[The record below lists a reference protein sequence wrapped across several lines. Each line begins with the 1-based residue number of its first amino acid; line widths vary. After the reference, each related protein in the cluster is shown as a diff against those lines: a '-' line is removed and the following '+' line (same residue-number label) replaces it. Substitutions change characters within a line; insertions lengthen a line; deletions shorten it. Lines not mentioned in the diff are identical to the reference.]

1 MMRSGFILA
10 LLSVAVAFWTAG
22 AGGQTIE
29 GQTIEQLR
37 LRWGAYPTAPAPMV
51 APNAATTAPA
61 PPPAPDAF
69 TVLERSQAP
78 GPLPRQRNPQ
88 LSAEQLV
95 VVAVNGA
102 GEMINTQLI
111 PDPRILRAETIGPT
125 GEMSSRVL
133 HRADVEFLLTIPD
146 DPALTE
152 LRLYKPRWTGTTYV
166 LDLVGTI
173 ALR

>member
-1 MMRSGFILA
+1 MRSRLVSA
-10 LLSVAVAFWTAG
+10 LLGINVAFWTSLAS
-22 AGGQTIE
+22 GQAV
-29 GQTIEQLR
+29 EQLR
-37 LRWGAYPTAPAPMV
+37 LRWGAYPSAPAPMV
-51 APNAATTAPA
+51 APNAGTPA
-61 PPPAPDAF
+61 PPAPDAF

-102 GEMINTQLI
+102 GETLNTQLI
-111 PDPRILRAETIGPT
+111 PDPRILRAETVGPT
-125 GEMSSRVL
+125 GEMGSRVL

-146 DPALTE
+146 DPALAG
-152 LRLYKPRWTGTTYV
+152 LRLYKPRWTGTTFV

>member
-1 MMRSGFILA
+1 MRSTFVLG
-10 LLSVAVAFWTAG
+10 LLSVNVAFWTSA
-22 AGGQTIE
+22 ANA
-29 GQTIEQLR
+29 QTIEQLR

-51 APNAATTAPA
+51 APDAATTVPA
-61 PPPAPDAF
+61 PPAPDAF

-95 VVAVNGA
+95 VLAVNGA
-102 GEMINTQLI
+102 GETINTQLI
-111 PDPRILRAETIGPT
+111 PDPRILRAETVGPT
-125 GEMSSRVL
+125 GQMSSQVL

-152 LRLYKPRWTGTTYV
+152 LRLYKPRWTGSTFV